1 MNRREAPKL
10 AKASIKILKKI
21 LKEKL
26 SKKEIDH
33 LTTYMQYQEDDGTV
47 QGGVDRKEVKLEGK
61 MAESTHY
68 NCLKSLIEKGIYET
82 NEYKDIIL
90 VDNNFIG
97 ENGALDFHENNYVEL
112 PNFIHEYKF
121 KSAPVQVKRLI
132 IYFLL
137 CGTKSQYK
145 TFNGETIQK
154 ALGLNRPE
162 KMYMVLRQLS
172 GFDWF
177 YVVETC
183 IEDQLTG
190 KKSYQ
195 FQVKLKIQYAGT
207 SRFEHNKKAENKV
220 RNILKKK
227 RILYTPKA
235 LADLAQLLNEYKD
248 KFFDCLKHLNQL
260 TAQGKIFRQIIC
272 RNIALS

>member
-1 MNRREAPKL
+1 M
-10 AKASIKILKKI
+10 LKKI
-21 LKEKL
+21 LQEKL

-33 LTTYMQYQEDDGTV
+33 LTTNMQYQEDDGTV
-47 QGGVDRKEVKLEGK
+47 QGGIDRKEVKLEGR
-61 MAESTHY
+61 MAQSTHY
-68 NCLKSLIEKGIYET
+68 NCFHSLVEKGIYET
-82 NEYKDIIL
+82 NENKDTIL
-90 VDNNFIG
+90 IDNSFIG
-97 ENGALDFHENNYVEL
+97 ENGELDFHENNYVEL
-112 PNFIHEYKF
+112 PNFIHENEF
-121 KSAPVQVKRLI
+121 QTAPVQVKRLI

-154 ALGLNRPE
+154 ALELNRPE

-183 IEDQLTG
+183 IESQLTG

-195 FQVKLKIQYAGT
+195 FQVKLKNQYAGT
-207 SRFEHNKKAENKV
+207 SRLEHNKKAENKV

-235 LADLAQLLNEYKD
+235 LADLAQLLNQYKD
-248 KFFDCLKHLNQL
+248 KFFDCLKHLNQI
-260 TAQGKIFRQIIC
+260 TAHGKFFREIIC
-272 RNIALS
+272 KNIAFKS

>member
-1 MNRREAPKL
+1 M
-10 AKASIKILKKI
+10 LKKI
-21 LKEKL
+21 LQEKL

-33 LTTYMQYQEDDGTV
+33 LTTNMQYQEDDGTV
-47 QGGVDRKEVKLEGK
+47 QGGINRKEVKLEGR
-61 MAESTHY
+61 MAQSTHY
-68 NCLKSLIEKGIYET
+68 NCLHSLVEKGIYEK
-82 NEYKDIIL
+82 NENKDTIL
-90 VDNNFIG
+90 IDNSFIG
-97 ENGALDFHENNYVEL
+97 ENGELDFHENNYVEL
-112 PNFIHEYKF
+112 PNFIHENEF
-121 KSAPVQVKRLI
+121 QTAPVQVKRLI

-183 IEDQLTG
+183 IESQLTG

-195 FQVKLKIQYAGT
+195 FQVKLKNQYAGT
-207 SRFEHNKKAENKV
+207 SRLEHNKKAENKV

-235 LADLAQLLNEYKD
+235 LADLAQLLNQYKD
-248 KFFDCLKHLNQL
+248 KFFDCLKHLNQI
-260 TAQGKIFRQIIC
+260 TAQGKFFREIIC
-272 RNIALS
+272 KNIAFNG

>member
-1 MNRREAPKL
+1 M
-10 AKASIKILKKI
+10 LKKI
-21 LKEKL
+21 LQEKL

-33 LTTYMQYQEDDGTV
+33 ITTYMQYQEDDGTV
-47 QGGVDRKEVKLEGK
+47 QGGVDRKEVKLEGR

-68 NCLKSLIEKGIYET
+68 NCLDSLVEKGIYEI
-82 NEYKDIIL
+82 NENKDTRL
-90 VDNNFIG
+90 VNNNFIG
-97 ENGALDFHENNYVEL
+97 QNGEIDFTENNYVEL
-112 PNFIHEYKF
+112 PNFIHEYDF
-121 KSAPVQVKRLI
+121 QSAPVQVKRLI

-145 TFNGETIQK
+145 TFNGETLQK

-162 KMYMVLRQLS
+162 KMYVVLRQLS

-207 SRFEHNKKAENKV
+207 TRIIHNKRSENKV

-227 RILYTPKA
+227 RILYTPKV
-235 LADLAQLLNEYKD
+235 LADLAQLLNQYKD
-248 KFFDCLKHLNQL
+248 KFFECLKSLNQS
-260 TAQGKIFRQIIC
+260 TAQGKTFRSIIC
-272 RNIALS
+272 KHIAYNA